1 MEHWLIRLE
10 KIMIERCD
18 VSFSDFSKLDLRM
31 GKVLSAEDHPQADR
45 LYILKVD
52 IGDKIIQLV
61 AGIKPYYQRE
71 ELLGRM
77 VVVVV
82 NLEPR
87 VLRGIESQGML
98 LAAQSVDTV
107 SVLTCRREVVPGS
120 KVK

>member
-1 MEHWLIRLE
+1 
-10 KIMIERCD
+10 MIERCD